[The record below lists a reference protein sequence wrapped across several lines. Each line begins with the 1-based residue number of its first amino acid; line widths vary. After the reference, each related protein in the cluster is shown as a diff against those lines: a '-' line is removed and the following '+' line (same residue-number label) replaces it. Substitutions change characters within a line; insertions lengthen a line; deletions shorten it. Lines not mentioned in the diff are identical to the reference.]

1 VGWPASGFND
11 AIKRIAYLKSYRTY
25 REKQVNIILE
35 TQQLIAKRKE
45 QQLGRKQSKNVALE
59 NQTKQV
65 EELAVQKKVKAE
77 VVSQLKSKEKDLGN
91 QIAQTDKEDKVNDM
105 EISAN
110 KYGGNNN
117 TKKKR
122 NEKRNDSK

>member
-1 VGWPASGFND
+1 M
-11 AIKRIAYLKSYRTY
+11 
-25 REKQVNIILE
+25 NIILE

-65 EELAVQKKVKAE
+65 EELAVQKKIKAE

-91 QIAQTDKEDKVNDM
+91 QIAQ
-105 EISAN
+105 
-110 KYGGNNN
+110 
-117 TKKKR
+117 KKK
-122 NEKRNDSK
+122 ETET